1 VWKWFVGVFIVLAL
15 ACGGSGYY
23 LKTSGKFD
31 EIMSSMRPD
40 MKARSVR
47 LTQAVQGD
55 LVRTISAPG
64 QIEPKTNVEIS
75 AQVSAR
81 IVALPFEENDRVK
94 EGDVVA
100 RLDARDLAAL
110 MDSARSQLK
119 SEEARLQGAR
129 AAFENATAERNRR
142 VRLQASNDISQ
153 SELEQFETEYR
164 RSESSLRQAEQ
175 SIEIAKANILRA
187 EKDLDNTTI
196 TAPFDGVITRLDAE
210 VGELVVVGTLNNP
223 GSVFMEIADLSVML
237 VKARVDESNIA
248 RVVEGQKAR
257 VFVNAYSEQVLV
269 GTVDHVGLKRQVD
282 KDGTAY
288 FETDVLL
295 ELPEGLLLR
304 SGLTAN
310 ADIEVETF
318 RDIIKVPSQAVLDRP
333 LEDLPASVTD
343 GSPYIDRNKKFARV
357 IYKMV
362 DGKAQAVPVDVGASD
377 LTTTVVVGGLKPGEQ
392 IITGPYKALI
402 ALKHDQKVV
411 EEGKD
416 GKPTDAKKIEAA
428 AKDAEKPATPGT

>member
-1 VWKWFVGVFIVLAL
+1 
-15 ACGGSGYY
+15 
-23 LKTSGKFD
+23 
-31 EIMSSMRPD
+31 
-40 MKARSVR
+40 
-47 LTQAVQGD
+47 
-55 LVRTISAPG
+55 
-64 QIEPKTNVEIS
+64 
-75 AQVSAR
+75 
-81 IVALPFEENDRVK
+81 
-94 EGDVVA
+94 
-100 RLDARDLAAL
+100 
-110 MDSARSQLK
+110 
-119 SEEARLQGAR
+119 
-129 AAFENATAERNRR
+129 
-142 VRLQASNDISQ
+142 
-153 SELEQFETEYR
+153 
-164 RSESSLRQAEQ
+164 
-175 SIEIAKANILRA
+175 
-187 EKDLDNTTI
+187 
-196 TAPFDGVITRLDAE
+196 
-210 VGELVVVGTLNNP
+210 VVGTLNNP